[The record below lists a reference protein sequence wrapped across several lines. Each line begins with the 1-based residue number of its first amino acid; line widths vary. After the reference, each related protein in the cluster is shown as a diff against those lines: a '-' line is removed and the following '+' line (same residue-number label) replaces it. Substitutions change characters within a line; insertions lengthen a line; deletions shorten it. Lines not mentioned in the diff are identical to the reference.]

1 MADFESLKQMIIA
14 GDDAATAATQQL
26 VDGGALAREILD
38 EALLPGME
46 VVGVQMKSGEKFI
59 PEVLLSART
68 MQACLD
74 LIKPLLGEGGG
85 SLGTIV
91 IGTVE
96 GDVHDIGKNLV
107 AMLLSGAGFEVVN
120 LGVGIAAADFV
131 AAVEEH
137 QADIVGLSGMLTTT
151 IPKMPETIQALKD
164 AGLRD
169 RVKVIVGGAPVSPEW
184 ADEIGADACGAN
196 ASLAVEKCKELMAA
210 MV

>member
-1 MADFESLKQMIIA
+1 MADFESLKQMIVA
-14 GDDAATAATQQL
+14 GDGAATGATERL
-26 VDGGALAREILD
+26 VDGGASAREILD

-46 VVGVQMKSGEKFI
+46 VVGAQMKSGEKFI
-59 PEVLLSART
+59 PEVLLCART

-74 LIKPLLGEGGG
+74 LIKPLLGDGGG

-120 LGVGIAAADFV
+120 LGVGVAAADFV
-131 AAVEEH
+131 AAVREYN
-137 QADIVGLSGMLTTT
+137 ADILGLSGMLTTT
-151 IPKMPETIQALKD
+151 IPKMPETIQALKE
-164 AGLRD
+164 AGMRG
-169 RVKVIVGGAPVSPEW
+169 RVKVIVGGAPVSAEW
-184 ADEIGADACGAN
+184 AAEIGADAHGGN

-210 MV
+210 IV

>member
-1 MADFESLKQMIIA
+1 MADFESLKQMIIV
-14 GDDAATAATQQL
+14 GDDGATAATRQL
-26 VDGGALAREILD
+26 VDGGASAREVLD
-38 EALLPGME
+38 EALLPGMD
-46 VVGVQMKSGEKFI
+46 VVGMQMKSGEKFI

-107 AMLLSGAGFEVVN
+107 AMLLSGAGFDVVN
-120 LGVGIAAADFV
+120 LGVGITAAGFV
-131 AAVEEH
+131 AAVQEH
-137 QADIVGLSGMLTTT
+137 NADILGLSGMLTTT

-169 RVKVIVGGAPVSPEW
+169 RVKVVVGGAPVSPEW

-210 MV
+210 AV

>member
-1 MADFESLKQMIIA
+1 MADFESLKQMIVA
-14 GDDAATAATQQL
+14 GDDAATGATQRL
-26 VDGGALAREILD
+26 VDGGASAREILD

-46 VVGVQMKSGEKFI
+46 VVGAQMKSGEKFI
-59 PEVLLSART
+59 PEVLLCART

-74 LIKPLLGEGGG
+74 LIKPLLGDGGG

-120 LGVGIAAADFV
+120 LGVGVAAADFV
-131 AAVEEH
+131 AAVREYN
-137 QADIVGLSGMLTTT
+137 ADILGLSGMLTTT
-151 IPKMPETIQALKD
+151 IPKMPETIQALKE
-164 AGLRD
+164 AGMRG
-169 RVKVIVGGAPVSPEW
+169 RVKVIVGGAPVSAEW
-184 ADEIGADACGAN
+184 AAEIGADAHGGN

-210 MV
+210 IV